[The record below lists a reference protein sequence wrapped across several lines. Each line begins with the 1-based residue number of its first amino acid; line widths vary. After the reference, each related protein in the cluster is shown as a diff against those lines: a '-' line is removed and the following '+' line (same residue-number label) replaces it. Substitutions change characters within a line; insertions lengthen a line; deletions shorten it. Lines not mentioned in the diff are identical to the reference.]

1 MCIRDR
7 RDTPPG
13 PPGNAGKATL
23 NDRASELPRSPGSP
37 RSWNSPES
45 SESSESS
52 EPPEFPESWH
62 SRADPGALVG
72 LVSCSGYETS
82 HVRER
87 LRAVLAPLGGMSS
100 FVEPGERIALKPN
113 LLMAAAPDRAIT
125 THPAVI
131 EAVAEEVREAGAEPF
146 LLESP
151 GAGTPYSE
159 RFLRRVYQ
167 ATGVSEISSRTG
179 LELSYNT
186 RAEAVSHPEGRLIKR
201 MELLSPALE
210 ADGLISIPK
219 LKTHNLMAFTGA
231 VKNLFGLI
239 PGYSKPGYHAKLAD
253 KERFA
258 DMLLDINTRLPARL
272 SVMDAI
278 TALEGEGPGSGGDAV
293 EGCSVKGFR
302 LPERMM
308 RGPGLDP
315 ERLGTRLVGQFVK
328 GALNSRPRPKVGRC
342 TACEVCVASCPS
354 GAVSVVKQRSG
365 AGLAQVDDERCI
377 LCYCCHELCPEAA
390 IDLEYKGIGRII
402 HGLRGLLG

>member
-1 MCIRDR
+1 
-7 RDTPPG
+7 
-13 PPGNAGKATL
+13 
-23 NDRASELPRSPGSP
+23 
-37 RSWNSPES
+37 
-45 SESSESS
+45 
-52 EPPEFPESWH
+52 
-62 SRADPGALVG
+62 
-72 LVSCSGYETS
+72 
-82 HVRER
+82 
-87 LRAVLAPLGGMSS
+87 VLAPLGGMSS

-179 LELSYNT
+179 LELSYDT

-278 TALEGEGPGSGGDAV
+278 TALEGEGPGSGGDARFFGSLLASDDPVALDAIACVVAGIDPEVVPTLAVARERRMWTGDARDIKVEGDSV